1 MTYKK
6 GQIDKGD
13 LAGTYVVL
21 VAFQN
26 VEDSKNLAETLKTQD
41 DPKRLMVTYHE
52 VNASHYD
59 IDYDMHKLL
68 IYPGEPMEGQDDG

>member
-1 MTYKK
+1 MTYQK

-13 LAGTYVVL
+13 LAGAYVVL
-21 VAFQN
+21 VAFQDKA
-26 VEDSKNLAETLKTQD
+26 EAKALAEAINGHD